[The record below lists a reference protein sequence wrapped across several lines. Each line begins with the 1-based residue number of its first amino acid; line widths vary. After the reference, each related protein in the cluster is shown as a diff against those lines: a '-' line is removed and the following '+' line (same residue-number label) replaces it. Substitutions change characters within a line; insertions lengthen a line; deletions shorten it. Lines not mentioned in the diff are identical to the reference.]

1 MTEAAAQ
8 AGDTTTQSRPARA
21 SRQPWLW
28 VGLLLFAMV
37 LPWLFFDWQTH
48 RHSGFLLTMLSQM
61 GMMIIFALS
70 YNMLM
75 GQAGLLSF
83 GHAVFFGLG
92 GYCTIHFIDAAGAG
106 KLPVPLELMPVLS
119 ALAGLGFGA
128 WKWIWYSIHLRA
140 APTGTVVLPAL
151 MIMLG
156 MQLLLSAAHL
166 DLEAAPR
173 EPVNRG
179 PLIGETPAHAPQT
192 ARTENE
198 SAVRTTSAP
207 DAAERARAAG
217 PLLE

>member
-92 GYCTIHFIDAAGAG
+92 GYAGTVDVDVRLPGQGRWSWKALPIDRLATLTLDAAHAALRWPIAWITSPGTGRLAIG
-106 KLPVPLELMPVLS
+106 KFS
-119 ALAGLGFGA
+119 
-128 WKWIWYSIHLRA
+128 
-140 APTGTVVLPAL
+140 
-151 MIMLG
+151 
-156 MQLLLSAAHL
+156 
-166 DLEAAPR
+166 
-173 EPVNRG
+173 
-179 PLIGETPAHAPQT
+179 T
-192 ARTENE
+192 AR
-198 SAVRTTSAP
+198 AVVAP
-207 DAAERARAAG
+207 
-217 PLLE
+217 